1 MLTPERR
8 DELADLLEDDKYF
21 RTTYPAVA
29 DYLDTAPM
37 LTGTAD
43 AAADQA
49 FDLRMLHFMTGGASD
64 NPLWDIVGPLTR
76 ADAETGRR
84 VIHGSSRLAYAQ
96 TVLQE
101 AFAYAVPSPETVSWV
116 ADQVQNRGLVEI
128 GAGRGYWAHQLR
140 AVGLDVLA
148 FDSQPPDSHENPSFS
163 RRPDGPAVWGHV
175 GDLEELKDVQ
185 SAGAL
190 VDRVL
195 FLCWPP
201 GWEDAMSLDSLLA
214 YEHAGGD
221 RVVYIGEPR
230 GGRTGSEDFFDRLS
244 STWELVDEDP
254 HFVTWWNLS
263 DQAQCWS
270 RCK

>member
-8 DELADLLEDDKYF
+8 DELADLLEDDKHF
-21 RTTYPAVA
+21 RTSYPAVA

-37 LTGTAD
+37 LKGTDD

-49 FDLRMLHFMTGGASD
+49 FDLRMLHFMAGGESR
-64 NPLWDIVGPLTR
+64 NPLWDIVGPLAR
-76 ADAETGRR
+76 VDAETARR

-116 ADQVQNRGLVEI
+116 VDRVESRGVVEI
-128 GAGRGYWAHQLR
+128 GAGRGYWANQLR
-140 AVGLDVLA
+140 AGGLDVLA
-148 FDSQPPDSHENPSFS
+148 FDSQPPDRHDNPSFS
-163 RRPDGPAVWGHV
+163 RQPEASAVWGHV
-175 GDLEELKDVQ
+175 GDLDELAAADA
-185 SAGAL
+185 AGAL
-190 VDRVL
+190 KNRVL

-201 GWEDAMSLDSLLA
+201 GWDDAMSLDALLA
-214 YEHAGGD
+214 YERADGD
-221 RVVYIGEPR
+221 RVIYIGEPR

-270 RCK
+270 RRK